1 MAGGIFGRLVMAL
14 AGAALAAGSV
24 PASAQLYSEG
34 YKFLQ
39 AVKDKKGEEVT
50 ALLDAPG
57 STVVNS
63 RDLTS
68 GDTGL
73 HLVVQRRDLVWLNF
87 LAQKG
92 ANPNIRNKAG
102 VTPLMLAAQRARTPE
117 IFEALAQAGASPD
130 LKNNEGMTALMIAA
144 GSGNVEGIKNLV
156 ALSAD
161 LSVGDADGVTPLI
174 HAILARDEDPEAI
187 GLLIRS
193 GSDVNVSDAGR
204 TSPLMHA
211 AFRGRTETAKL
222 LLDAG
227 ARPDAAD
234 AVGWTP
240 MHFAARSAEG
250 ADVVRLLLDRGCPA
264 DPADNGGTTPV
275 MVAASYNNAEAV
287 RMLIEA
293 GADHTRADHTGRNAY
308 EYALLK
314 NAPDSKKAIEEVKEQ
329 KK

>member
-102 VTPLMLAAQRARTPE
+102 VTPLMLAAQLGYTEGVA
-117 IFEALAQAGASPD
+117 AL
-130 LKNNEGMTALMIAA
+130 IAA
-144 GSGNVEGIKNLV
+144 GARVDV
-156 ALSAD
+156 AN
-161 LSVGDADGVTPLI
+161 DAGETPLM
-174 HAILARDEDPEAI
+174 LAVHSR
-187 GLLIRS
+187 
-193 GSDVNVSDAGR
+193 DAGMMR
-204 TSPLMHA
+204 T
-211 AFRGRTETAKL
+211 L
-222 LLDAG
+222 L
-227 ARPDAAD
+227 
-234 AVGWTP
+234 
-240 MHFAARSAEG
+240 
-250 ADVVRLLLDRGCPA
+250 
-264 DPADNGGTTPV
+264 
-275 MVAASYNNAEAV
+275 
-287 RMLIEA
+287 EA
-293 GADHTRADHTGRNAY
+293 GADPDKNDNSGRSARD
-308 EYALLK
+308 YAQFEGRTVLDVLDRF
-314 NAPDSKKAIEEVKEQ
+314 ARPAGQRESGASYGPSF
-329 KK
+329 